1 MRTLQD
7 RYNAVQEGNYSRS
20 QFVRDSSMQLPN
32 VISQTNSYDDVVRIL
47 KSKRMLSEDK
57 QQETTQYEK
66 PHAGIP
72 LEAFDR
78 AVDYEL
84 EAAGVDTATETPSTE
99 QYNKAAEKANNNLDK
114 DINHYLHLMSN
125 DSNKVDKHDQLVQYS
140 DKDKVDTINGLKKVD
155 LKEIYNL
162 SEQEDKMSKD
172 EVINSFEENIL
183 PTIEKAEKGEIDVSM
198 RRQEF
203 NNYIDMLHSN
213 GEISDELVDSIT
225 LPDRLEKVQEEEVP
239 VDKRISADQA
249 SKIAKLAN
257 KVEPDASDKIQQ
269 LINFYQDQIP
279 NHKVKKILNKYDLSQ
294 IKLKEAM
301 TKQPLK
307 EARRKRIQGGKAV
320 KENDYDSGG
329 YVDTMQ
335 PKLDDAVNRVLKVW
349 NQWKN
354 APDTQPGMI
363 PHAKKDLIE
372 YFTNRLD
379 LNVIEDQKAN
389 KDYDGDGQIETPE
402 QEYLGS
408 RDKAIKNNIK
418 EQSVDQLKQMF
429 KKKIV
434 NILKENNQILSE
446 AKTENL
452 EEFLHY
458 ENEDNEDLAARIRK
472 AAADLQD
479 IIGSL
484 EKSHIDVREKVE
496 SVYKNIGSFMA
507 PAVEAAFKKD
517 LQPVLNKLYN
527 IQVPKGKRMSREEME
542 ELGINPSSTTG
553 TVFSLKEGKKRKKTK
568 YTKRK

>member
-183 PTIEKAEKGEIDVSM
+183 PTIEKAEKGEIDVPM